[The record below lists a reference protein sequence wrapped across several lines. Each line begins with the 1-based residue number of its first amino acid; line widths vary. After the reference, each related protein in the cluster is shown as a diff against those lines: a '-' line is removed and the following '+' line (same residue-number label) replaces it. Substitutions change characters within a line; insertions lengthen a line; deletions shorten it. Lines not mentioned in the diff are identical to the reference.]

1 MILYDDRI
9 YVLSR
14 KIISEVTYE
23 DNNFIVRNDEFDITA
38 WGQTR
43 DKALEA
49 FAFTFDALYK
59 NYALEKDENLSDKA
73 IELKNKLKSIIK
85 KITQ

>member
-1 MILYDDRI
+1 MIKK
-9 YVLSR
+9 VLDNQ
-14 KIISEVTYE
+14 VTHE
-23 DNNFIVRNDEFDITA
+23 ENNFIIRNDEFDITV

-43 DKALEA
+43 EKAEEA
-49 FAFTFDALYK
+49 FAFTFDALYT

-85 KITQ
+85 KIR

>member
-1 MILYDDRI
+1 MIK
-9 YVLSR
+9 
-14 KIISEVTYE
+14 KILDNQVTYE
-23 DNNFIVRNDEFDITA
+23 ENNFIIRNEEFDITA

-73 IELKNKLKSIIK
+73 ITLKNKLKSIIK